1 MAEYALEAVQALV
14 AQGKFKMK
22 VTRCQEAIIKA
33 FGCSASEA
41 RAKLQDMTLLLTS
54 ESFAGTIEQRFGQKF
69 DEYGF
74 VAEDGAGWYLKLAI
88 DIGVDGEE
96 EVVAL
101 SCHPLERSILTK
113 GGRIEP

>member
-54 ESFAGTIEQRFGQKF
+54 ESFAGTIEPRFGQKF

-74 VAEDGAGWYLKLAI
+74 VAVKLAI